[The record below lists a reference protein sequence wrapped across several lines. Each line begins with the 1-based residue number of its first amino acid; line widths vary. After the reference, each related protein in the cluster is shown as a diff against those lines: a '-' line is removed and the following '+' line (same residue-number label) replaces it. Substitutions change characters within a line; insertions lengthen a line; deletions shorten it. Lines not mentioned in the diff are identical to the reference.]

1 MSGQSLALLLVLVAV
16 GTWPGARY
24 RRSGAS
30 GPMTYLGIFFG
41 QLALVEA
48 VLLYMTLGIT
58 GSWQIV
64 GGAAMFIAIPVIAV
78 TALIATPIVLALVPQ
93 GDDWA

>member
-1 MSGQSLALLLVLVAV
+1 MLALLLVLVVA

-30 GPMTYLGIFFG
+30 GAMTYLGIFFG

-48 VLLYMTLGIT
+48 VLLYMTLGVS
-58 GSWQIV
+58 GSWQFV
-64 GGAAMFIAIPVIAV
+64 GGVAMFIAIPLVAV
-78 TALIATPIVLALVPQ
+78 TALIATPIVVTLVPQ

>member
-1 MSGQSLALLLVLVAV
+1 MSVQSFGLLLVLIVI
-16 GTWPGARY
+16 GTLPGARY

-41 QLALVEA
+41 QLVLVEV

-58 GSWQIV
+58 GSWQVV
-64 GGAAMFIAIPVIAV
+64 GGVAMFIAIPVVAV
-78 TALIATPIVLALVPQ
+78 TALIATPMVLALVPQ

>member
-1 MSGQSLALLLVLVAV
+1 VSMQSLAVLLVLVV
-16 GTWPGARY
+16 IGTWPGARY

-30 GPMTYLGIFFG
+30 GPMTWLAIFFG
-41 QLALVEA
+41 QLAAVEA
-48 VLLYMTLGIT
+48 VILYITLGIE
-58 GSWQIV
+58 GSWQFV
-64 GGAAMFIAIPVIAV
+64 GGAAMFLAIPAVAV